1 MSLVL
6 ADCREETLTNLHY
19 PASGEG
25 GVNAMAPQL
34 NVVVRG
40 KRVSCPGVQILLGA
54 VPNIKTDR
62 AEIRLPDERHMEA
75 LQAVVRYLAD
85 GKMDSVNAHNAEE
98 VLDCARLLGLT
109 AVKDACEKTLVQR
122 VSVMNCVRLR
132 QLATQRCLP
141 RLMRGCDRLLSEAF
155 PAVLTEPA
163 ALDLPRIQV
172 RLDVSS
178 QLLEFG
184 TDLLEKVVPQVL
196 RSLDSTRT
204 SRKHLEEAVVQLI
217 LLPDFRVSKWT
228 SEARARLLQ
237 TPHSPEKHTPDLLS
251 KLRSGCSP
259 ARQLILSPK
268 KDTGEC
274 RAQGMQVVAM
284 TKLSDTSCVCLVD
297 DQNSLLLV
305 TITLCTLLQNG
316 QFPTSPTTGLPTFS
330 QVSGCFIAQMSLAR
344 SGFGAVATESEILA
358 IGGFNRDGCMDSS
371 ECYSSITNTWKPV
384 EPMNTRRGRLSI
396 TQVEDN
402 IYAIGGSDGRKE
414 LSSVETLDMKLCK
427 WRRVQARMPTPRSC
441 LGSANLNGMVYA
453 VGGEH
458 YSLPLRTTE
467 AFDPTTGSWQT
478 LSPMS
483 TPRSGLAVV
492 ACIGKV
498 YAIGGKTQS
507 LKCLASVE
515 CYDPERNVWSPVSSM
530 RYARRNAAAV
540 AIGDKVM
547 VVGGYGGTVAL
558 RSVEIYDPLSDE
570 WTDCPPLCS
579 IRSHASATLYNNQ
592 VYVFGGFSGS
602 SFLNTVECFDL
613 KTDQWTSFA

>member
-6 ADCREETLTNLHY
+6 ADCRGETLTKIRY
-19 PASGEG
+19 PASAEG
-25 GVNAMAPQL
+25 GVNVMAPQL
-34 NVVVRG
+34 NIVVRG
-40 KRVSCPGVQILLGA
+40 KRVSCPGAQILLGV
-54 VPNIKTDR
+54 VPNIKTEG
-62 AEIRLPDERHMEA
+62 AEIRLPDERHVEA
-75 LQAVVRYLAD
+75 LQTVVRYLAD
-85 GKMDSVNAHNAEE
+85 GKMDNVNTHNAGE
-98 VLDCARLLGLT
+98 VLDCARLLGLN
-109 AVKDACEKTLVQR
+109 AVKDACEEALVQR

-141 RLMRGCDRLLSEAF
+141 RLLRGCDRLLSEAF

-184 TDLLEKVVPQVL
+184 TDLLERVVPQVL
-196 RSLDSTRT
+196 RALDSTRT
-204 SRKHLEEAVVQLI
+204 GRKHLEEAVAQLI
-217 LLPDFRVSKWT
+217 LLPDFRVSEWT
-228 SEARARLLQ
+228 TEARARILQ
-237 TPHSPEKHTPDLLS
+237 TPHSPEKHTPDFLS
-251 KLRSGCSP
+251 KLRSGYSP

-268 KDTGEC
+268 KETGE
-274 RAQGMQVVAM
+274 RRSQGMQLVAM
-284 TKLSDTSCVCLVD
+284 TKLSDTSCVCLVE
-297 DQNSLLLV
+297 DQNSLVLV
-305 TITLCTLLQNG
+305 TITLCTILQNG
-316 QFPTSPTTGLPTFS
+316 QFPASPTTGLPTFS
-330 QVSGCFIAQMSLAR
+330 QTSGCFIAQMNLAR
-344 SGFGAVATESEILA
+344 SGFGTVATESEILA

-371 ECYSSITNTWKPV
+371 ECYSSITNSWKPV
-384 EPMNTRRGRLSI
+384 EPMSTRRGRLCI
-396 TQVEDN
+396 TQVEDK
-402 IYAIGGSDGRKE
+402 IFAIGGSDGRKE
-414 LSSVETLDMKLCK
+414 LSTVETLDTQLCK
-427 WRRVQARMPTPRSC
+427 WRRVQARMPTPRSS
-441 LGSANLNGMVYA
+441 LSAASLNGVAYA

-467 AFDPTTGSWQT
+467 AFDPASGSWQT

-492 ACIGKV
+492 ACAGKV
-498 YAIGGKTQS
+498 YAIGGKTRS

-515 CYDPERNVWSPVSSM
+515 CYDPERNIWSPVSSM

-540 AIGDKVM
+540 AVGGKVM
-547 VVGGYGGTVAL
+547 VMGGFGGTVAL

-602 SFLNTVECFDL
+602 RFLNTVECFDL
-613 KTDQWTSFA
+613 KTGQWTSFA